1 MKNALLRL
9 YYWIVYILSFVFEV
23 LNWVCAAL
31 EWVIGKI
38 ELVLNNIDSK
48 LLKHLIKV
56 GNKLDGKAE
65 GENK

>member
-1 MKNALLRL
+1 MKNVLLRL

-23 LNWVCAAL
+23 LSGVFVAL
-31 EWVIGKI
+31 EWVIVKI
-38 ELVLNNIDSK
+38 KK
-48 LLKHLIKV
+48 LLYIVDIKLLNHLIEV